1 MARREASRPDP
12 SRNRLSSGARG
23 DRDRSRLKVEP
34 GSGWGA
40 CGLDHEESSRALD
53 VEQQTVEGLGGE
65 EEARSD
71 SADGG
76 YYLSLYK
83 QVCMITLLP
92 SAR

>member
-1 MARREASRPDP
+1 MARREASRPVS
-12 SRNRLSSGARG
+12 SRNRPSSGARG

-40 CGLDHEESSRALD
+40 CGPDHEESSRALD
-53 VEQQTVEGLGGE
+53 VEQQTIEELSR

-71 SADGG
+71 NADGG

-83 QVCMITLLP
+83 QVCMVTLLP

>member
-1 MARREASRPDP
+1 M
-12 SRNRLSSGARG
+12 
-23 DRDRSRLKVEP
+23 
-34 GSGWGA
+34 GA

-53 VEQQTVEGLGGE
+53 AEQQAVEDSGGD
-65 EEARSD
+65 EEARSGN
-71 SADGG
+71 ADGG

>member
-1 MARREASRPDP
+1 MV
-12 SRNRLSSGARG
+12 GGVRG
-23 DRDRSRLKVEP
+23 P
-34 GSGWGA
+34 
-40 CGLDHEESSRALD
+40 DHEVSSRALD
-53 VEQQTVEGLGGE
+53 VEQQTFEGLGEE

-71 SADGG
+71 DADGG